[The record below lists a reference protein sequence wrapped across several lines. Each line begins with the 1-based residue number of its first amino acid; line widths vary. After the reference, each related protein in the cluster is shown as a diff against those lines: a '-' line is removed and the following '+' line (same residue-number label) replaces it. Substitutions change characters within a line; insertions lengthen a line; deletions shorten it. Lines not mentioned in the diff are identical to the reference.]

1 MSFGLGQPQRAAQA
15 ATTAHAVKPVRIQFF
30 IFSHFRCCVA
40 DCILAL
46 ARRGLEKAALALK
59 VRLRGDLCRAILRG
73 PMNVRKP
80 LFVTLVAAGLAVC
93 SVATVVRADPAPSA
107 SASQPGAAAL
117 LAQAQSEAAAG
128 HNDTAKQI
136 LLQAA
141 SKYPDDMQIQKLL
154 GDVEYRL
161 QNYDAAAAAYQNVL
175 AHDPNDKE
183 VHNRLGGVY
192 AAQDRYNDAISEF
205 RKSLPLAV
213 GFLNL
218 VEAYDDEGRLSELED
233 EFQADVNRD
242 PNNPLFH
249 VNLGTIYEH
258 EQKFSLAQEEFQ
270 SALDANPSFA
280 EAHNGLGIVYGDLG
294 RWQDAIMQYRLA
306 ILEEP
311 KSPHPWMNWGVEL
324 IGEGKYNDALQKL
337 QYAIQL
343 DPVFAQSY
351 NNMGVAYE
359 YLNQFTPAV
368 ESYEKALALDPRLR
382 QAYQNLGNIYFT
394 HNLLNLAEAAFIKGI
409 AVAPKYAALHF
420 DLGVVYEQQR
430 KYDLAADQYKA
441 ALASQPSLSVARDML
456 AGVQAKIGHE

>member
-1 MSFGLGQPQRAAQA
+1 MGPMNFRMGLTIALIVASVFAGGITAARADQVPAVA
-15 ATTAHAVKPVRIQFF
+15 ATTQPT
-30 IFSHFRCCVA
+30 
-40 DCILAL
+40 
-46 ARRGLEKAALALK
+46 AA
-59 VRLRGDLCRAILRG
+59 
-73 PMNVRKP
+73 
-80 LFVTLVAAGLAVC
+80 
-93 SVATVVRADPAPSA
+93 S
-107 SASQPGAAAL
+107 L
-117 LAQAQSEAAAG
+117 LAQAQTEAAAG

-141 SKYPDDMQIQKLL
+141 SLYPTDVQIQKLL

-161 QNYDAAAAAYQNVL
+161 EDYDAAAAAYQKVL
-175 AHDPNDKE
+175 ASDPNNKD

-192 AAQDRYNDAISEF
+192 AAQDHYNDAISEF

-218 VEAYDDEGRLSELED
+218 IEVYDDQGRLSELQD
-233 EFQADVNRD
+233 EFEADVAREPTNAIY
-242 PNNPLFH
+242 L

-270 SALDANPSFA
+270 SALDNDPNFGD
-280 EAHNGLGIVYGDLG
+280 AHNGLGIVYGDLG
-294 RWQDAIMQYRLA
+294 RWQDAIMQYKLA
-306 ILEEP
+306 ILEQP

-324 IGEGKYNDALQKL
+324 IGEGKYDDALQKL
-337 QYAIQL
+337 QYAINL
-343 DPVFAQSY
+343 DPDFAQSY

-368 ESYEKALALDPRLR
+368 ESYEKALTLDPRLR

-420 DLGVVYEQQR
+420 DLGVVYEQQQ
-430 KYDLAADQYKA
+430 KYDEAADQYRA
-441 ALASQPSLSVARDML
+441 ALANEPNLTVARDML
-456 AGVQAKIGHE
+456 AGMQAKLGQHM